1 MYRVGVLVT
10 RYGRKIL
17 EGYAFSFVGGTQTRR
32 RNTDHNLLMSAVHM
46 TGRGAVQISLAL
58 TV

>member
-1 MYRVGVLVT
+1 VGVLVT